1 MMRLNTLAL
10 AFSLLSLAGTAASAA
25 DLSITVKDVHN
36 STGTVYLVV
45 YDETNFGKP
54 QLAKVKQKAPAAKGD
69 ITIVFHDLPA
79 GRYAVSSYQDENGN
93 GKLDTNSLGVPTEGF
108 GFSNDAQPAGGP
120 PKFNQAAFD
129 FDGKANK
136 SISFSLNY

>member
-1 MMRLNTLAL
+1 MRLNTLAL

-54 QLAKVKQKAPAAKGD
+54 QLAKVRQKAPAAKR
-69 ITIVFHDLPA
+69 
-79 GRYAVSSYQDENGN
+79 RYHFRGSRSPGWQVRRLQLSG
-93 GKLDTNSLGVPTEGF
+93 
-108 GFSNDAQPAGGP
+108 
-120 PKFNQAAFD
+120 
-129 FDGKANK
+129 
-136 SISFSLNY
+136 